1 MVQETSMQYFIELP
15 NDGSH
20 DQGVTLQ
27 FINPDSFSHNIV
39 VMPEDKRFFQRI
51 KIYDEGLIVIEE
63 VWQDKRI
70 LRFNKPFEREG
81 DVLKF
86 L

>member
-1 MVQETSMQYFIELP
+1 MVQETTMQYFIELP

-27 FINPDSFSHNIV
+27 FSKPGSISHNIV
-39 VMPEDKRFFQRI
+39 VNPDDKRFFQRI
-51 KIYDEGLIVIEE
+51 KIFDEGLIVIEE
-63 VWQDKRI
+63 VWQDKRV

-81 DVLKF
+81 DVLNF